1 MAAEVAAAG
10 TSRSCQKMR
19 GRGIGRQK
27 IAATLSA
34 LLTLHIGFLLFTSAA
49 HAACE
54 EGLEADWSDF
64 ERAAWTRLAAG
75 DAFDGALVL
84 AGQVGVHPELS
95 ARFLRNILT
104 CERFFRLLPEGE
116 IVLRGIGVRDDLDL
130 SHRVVLARLQCDL
143 CVFNNIVAQETVWDG
158 NVSLRRVKLFGTLDL
173 SRGRFAASL
182 TLSDTQI
189 DERLDV
195 SRATIGG
202 DLVIDG
208 RSHIGE
214 LHADSANIAGSLE
227 FQGVEITGSATLWGV
242 TVGRDLVLSASE
254 DGRRTV
260 IGSDAGAASSALR
273 LGSAKIER
281 RISISNTTVHGRI
294 DLDAVRITED
304 LWLRNCSEVAGP
316 INLVFARVGQNID
329 LSSTMLNDVDL
340 TGARIGGELRLG
352 APLGRLTAPVW
363 APEAELILRNVELSS
378 WTDATGNDA
387 PRGAGCGPAG
397 DNADPW
403 PRRIDVI
410 GFSYQNLGG
419 LGGGSPTVKH
429 DVDWFCAW
437 LDRQEPFSFE
447 PYQHAAAYLRRVG
460 MDEDADDVLYCG
472 KLRQIDNTPSWAG
485 KVTLQIQRGF
495 VGFGYHVER
504 SLIWAGLFILL
515 GQQIFCRTKEA
526 RAHHMPV
533 GLAYSIEMFIPG
545 LALRGIHSQIDL
557 KGWQRYYFYVH
568 KFMGWI
574 LGSFVVASFLGLIGQ

>member
-1 MAAEVAAAG
+1 
-10 TSRSCQKMR
+10 MR
-19 GRGIGRQK
+19 GRGIGRRH
-27 IAATLSA
+27 IAAA
-34 LLTLHIGFLLFTSAA
+34 LRTVLILLIGLPLVTGAA
-49 HAACE
+49 RAACE
-54 EGLEADWSDF
+54 EGLEAEWSAF

-84 AGQVGVHPELS
+84 AGQAGVHPELS
-95 ARFLRNILT
+95 ARFVRSILI
-104 CERFFRLLPEGE
+104 CERLFRLLPEGE

-143 CVFNNIVAQETVWDG
+143 CVFNNIIARETAWDG
-158 NVSLRRVKLFGTLDL
+158 DVSLRRVKLFGTLDL

-182 TLSDTQI
+182 ALGDTQI
-189 DERLDV
+189 DEELDV
-195 SRATIGG
+195 SRATIAG

-208 RSHIGE
+208 RSRIGE
-214 LHADSANIAGSLE
+214 FYADSANIAGSLE
-227 FQGVEITGSATLWGV
+227 LQGVEIPGFAMLWGV
-242 TVGRDLVLSASE
+242 TVGRDLVFSANK

-260 IGSDAGAASSALR
+260 IGSDGDASSSALS
-273 LGSAKIER
+273 LGSARVER
-281 RISISNTTVHGRI
+281 RISISGTTVNGRI
-294 DLDAVRITED
+294 DMDAVRITED

-329 LSSTMLNDVDL
+329 FSSTMLNDVDL

-363 APEAELILRNVELSS
+363 APDSQLILRNVELSS
-378 WTDATGNDA
+378 WTDAAGNDA
-387 PRGAGCGPAG
+387 PRAANCAPTAG
-397 DNADPW
+397 NADPW

-419 LGGGSPTVKH
+419 LGGGSPTIQH
-429 DVDWFCAW
+429 DVDWFCSW
-437 LDRQEPFSFE
+437 LDRQAPFSFE
-447 PYQHAAAYLRRVG
+447 PYQHAAGYLRRVG

-472 KLRQIDNTPSWAG
+472 KLRQIDNTPSWIG
-485 KVTLQIQRGF
+485 KAALQVQRGF

-515 GQQIFCRTKEA
+515 GQQIFRRTEEA
-526 RAHHMPV
+526 REHRMPI

>member
-1 MAAEVAAAG
+1 MARWGLEHRRTAAG
-10 TSRSCQKMR
+10 VLLAFLVLLA
-19 GRGIGRQK
+19 GV
-27 IAATLSA
+27 A
-34 LLTLHIGFLLFTSAA
+34 LAGAA

-54 EGLEADWSDF
+54 DGVEAGWSDF
-64 ERAAWTRLAAG
+64 ERGAWTTLAAG
-75 DAFDGALVL
+75 DAFDGAAAL
-84 AGQVGVHPELS
+84 AGQAGRHPELS
-95 ARFLRNILT
+95 ANFVRAILT
-104 CERFFRLLPEGE
+104 CDRFFRLLPDGE
-116 IVLRGIGVRDDLDL
+116 IILRGIGVRENLLL
-130 SHRVVLARLQCDL
+130 SHRTVLPRLACDL
-143 CVFNNIVAQETVWDG
+143 CVFNSIVARETAWQG
-158 NVSLRRVKLFGTLDL
+158 GVSLHRVKLFGALDL
-173 SRGRFAASL
+173 SHGRFAASL
-182 TLSDTQI
+182 LLSDLQI
-189 DERLDV
+189 KKELDV
-195 SRATIGG
+195 SRATIAG
-202 DLVIDG
+202 DLIIDG
-208 RSHIGE
+208 ESRLGN
-214 LHADSANIAGSLE
+214 LYGDSAGITGSLE
-227 FQGVEITGSATLWGV
+227 LRGVEISDAVALWGIE
-242 TVGRDLVLSASE
+242 VGRDLVLGAN
-254 DGRRTV
+254 DAGRRTV
-260 IGSDAGAASSALR
+260 IGSDTSARGSPALR

-281 RISISNTTVHGRI
+281 RISISNTTVRGGI

-329 LSSTMLNDVDL
+329 FSSTMLGDVDL

-352 APLGRLTAPVW
+352 APLGRMTAPVW
-363 APEAELILRNVELSS
+363 APGATLILRNVELSS
-378 WTDATGNDA
+378 WTDAAGNDA
-387 PRGAGCGPAG
+387 PRGASCAPAPG
-397 DNADPW
+397 NADPW
-403 PRRIDVI
+403 PHRIDVI
-410 GFSYQNLGG
+410 GFSYQNIGG

-437 LDRQEPFSFE
+437 LDRQAPFSFE

-485 KVTLQIQRGF
+485 KAALQVQRGF

-515 GQQIFCRTKEA
+515 GQQIFSRTREA
-526 RAHHMPV
+526 REHHMPI